1 MVDENHKFYTKHYA
15 AQLLIIT
22 HIYVP
27 VAVNVNCNSR
37 SYQEQHLLLTDC
49 IYTTA
54 LFNYHVHGA
63 HTDNAGIINELAKRP
78 VRLDSCRV
86 LVAIS
91 RNIQDN

>member
-1 MVDENHKFYTKHYA
+1 MVDENHKFYARHYA

-49 IYTTA
+49 TRSRFLIITYTR
-54 LFNYHVHGA
+54 

-78 VRLDSCRV
+78 VRLDSRRV